1 MVRALRSSLMRF
13 ARVWCILRSYFSL
26 LHYCRR
32 SCIFLSR
39 ILLFPLSSFPFFFPL
54 FPTRNHQLEKDWF
67 NLWTNW
73 HSWCGRSIDITVN
86 RFRILLIRIPI
97 RRIALIPFCR
107 RNCRSNVRIMCR
119 VSGFLIRRRPFLAP
133 IFSTRSRKYNINSI
147 FTRVEGQEKYSCV
160 VVPAFVAQKRRI
172 YGINVLE
179 INSPAYR
186 HCALVN
192 DVLKLCLHFGFSR
205 LRADFAFVIARICI

>member
-13 ARVWCILRSYFSL
+13 AWYISPSYFSL

-39 ILLFPLSSFPFFFPL
+39 IPLFSLSSFPFFFL
-54 FPTRNHQLEKDWF
+54 FSNHQLEKDWF

-73 HSWCGRSIDITVN
+73 HSWCGQSIDITVN

-147 FTRVEGQEKYSCV
+147 FTGEEGQEKYSCV